1 MKCLCTG
8 YKGLLTNFEEKWK
21 PVVGFEGM
29 YEVSDK
35 GSVKSLSRP
44 AWGKVNRL
52 VKEKILTSKISRTGY
67 EITHLRKDG
76 KNCHP
81 SVHRLVAE
89 AFIPNIDLKPTV
101 NHIDGNKLNNN
112 VNNLEWAT
120 HKEQSDHAFNS
131 DLIVKHDSKLY
142 SPSFKVKVK
151 EYFDANSC
159 SIRELALVFDISQ
172 RTAGR
177 IAKGDFNKPRTKLS
191 DQDVI
196 DIILKRQS
204 GETLSSIAKTFGCG
218 ISQIHRITTNKSR
231 NVKYERN

>member
-89 AFIPNIDLKPTV
+89 AFIPNVDLKPTV
-101 NHIDGNKLNNN
+101 NHIDGDKLNNN

-131 DLIVKHDSKLY
+131 NLIVILLNAYREIVGDVYNGEDRDDEEGNEVQDNAPVFSL
-142 SPSFKVKVK
+142 KVV
-151 EYFDANSC
+151 D
-159 SIRELALVFDISQ
+159 
-172 RTAGR
+172 
-177 IAKGDFNKPRTKLS
+177 
-191 DQDVI
+191 
-196 DIILKRQS
+196 
-204 GETLSSIAKTFGCG
+204 
-218 ISQIHRITTNKSR
+218 
-231 NVKYERN
+231 

>member
-8 YKGLLTNFEEKWK
+8 YKGLLTSFEEKWK

-35 GSVKSLSRP
+35 GSVKSLARP
-44 AWGKVNRL
+44 AWGKTNRF
-52 VKEKILTSKISRTGY
+52 VKEKILTSKVSRTGY

-89 AFIPNIDLKPTV
+89 AFIPNVESKPTV
-101 NHIDGNKLNNN
+101 NHIDGDKLNNS
-112 VNNLEWAT
+112 VSNLEWAT
-120 HKEQSDHAFNS
+120 HKEQSDHAFES
-131 DLIVKHDSKLY
+131 DLIVKHNSKLY
-142 SPSFKVKVK
+142 SPSFKIKVK
-151 EYFDANSC
+151 EYFDNVGC
-159 SIRELALVFDISQ
+159 SIRQLADVFCISQ

-177 IAKGDFNKPRTKLS
+177 IANGAFNKVRTKLS
-191 DQDVI
+191 EQDVEAI
-196 DIILKRQS
+196 LLKRQS

-218 ISQIHRITTNKSR
+218 ISQIHRITTDQSR